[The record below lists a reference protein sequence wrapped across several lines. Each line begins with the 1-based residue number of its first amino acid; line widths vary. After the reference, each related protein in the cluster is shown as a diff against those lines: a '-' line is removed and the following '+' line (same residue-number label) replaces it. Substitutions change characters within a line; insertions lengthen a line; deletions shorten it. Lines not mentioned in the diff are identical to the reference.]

1 MEKRGTGNLLRR
13 YGHLPLIAA
22 FGVLAVVEG
31 IRIGT
36 QFTAETFI
44 AGPGGYMTVI
54 GVALCCFAL
63 IGVLGAT
70 AGRTRRKRTQDE
82 LAALDT
88 DTDTVTT
95 PEKSAEAI
103 AHSRTLRL
111 SFLLCVVYVLLIKP
125 LGFTI
130 ASLLYLAASLWF
142 LKNPLRR
149 TLLTCI
155 IMFPI
160 LFFGLPAIGISVPRG
175 PFGF

>member
-1 MEKRGTGNLLRR
+1 MGNMKAGTFLRK
-13 YGHLPLIAA
+13 YSHLVLTATLGVIAIA
-22 FGVLAVVEG
+22 EG

-44 AGPGGYMTVI
+44 AGPGGYMTVVGI
-54 GVALCCFAL
+54 ALFSFAL
-63 IGVLGAT
+63 VGALSTLGENN
-70 AGRTRRKRTQDE
+70 RHKRTQNE
-82 LAALDT
+82 LGALDI
-88 DTDTVTT
+88 DTNT
-95 PEKSAEAI
+95 PPTKTAEAI
-103 AHSRTLRL
+103 AHSRILRL
-111 SFLLCVVYVLLIKP
+111 SFLLCVGYVLLIKP

-130 ASLLYLAASLWF
+130 ASLLYLGASLWL